1 MEFVHCNV
9 GGAFRVISNK
19 DSWEKWWPKKIG
31 DKKITNDSS
40 KAGFFYDNYFELTGI
55 YYNAV
60 AISIKNKNS
69 TVESRLTMI
78 KVSSDSTVLM
88 WKCELKAGSNPFKR
102 ILNYHHASKIHD
114 NMTEI
119 LIALRSYLQV
129 TENVYGIDLHITMS
143 KDSTL
148 VAIKKTT
155 DHYPSTSEVYELINR
170 LKNYI
175 QLNKAAE
182 NNFPMLHVKK
192 INDEFETMVA
202 IPVNKELPGK
212 DDIFFSRF
220 VPWKVLTAEVKGGN
234 ATVENALQE
243 MKIYIGDY
251 QKIVMAIPFASL
263 VTDRSKEPDTS
274 KWITNIYTPIP

>member
-1 MEFVHCNV
+1 MTAAIFFYCEKQIELNEPFTYFAAVKQFRKLMKKFWIFLVTFLVLILVYIYAFVPSKIEISKMEFVHCNV

-19 DSWEKWWPKKIG
+19 DSWEKWWPKKMG

-40 KAGFFYDNYFELTGI
+40 KAGFFYNDYYFQLTGI

-88 WKCELKAGSNPFKR
+88 WKCELEAGSNPFKR
-102 ILNYHHASKIHD
+102 ILNYNHASKIHD
-114 NMTEI
+114 DMNDI

-148 VAIKKTT
+148 VAIKKTIG
-155 DHYPSTSEVYELINR
+155 HYPSTSEVYELINR

-192 INDEFETMVA
+192 INE
-202 IPVNKELPGK
+202 
-212 DDIFFSRF
+212 
-220 VPWKVLTAEVKGGN
+220 
-234 ATVENALQE
+234 
-243 MKIYIGDY
+243 
-251 QKIVMAIPFASL
+251 
-263 VTDRSKEPDTS
+263 
-274 KWITNIYTPIP
+274 